1 MGNVWKDPVK
11 MEQIMQ
17 KIRKVEHD
25 KNFFYRALRALVCP
39 ECGELLQR
47 EVDEFYDDIPGTE
60 VEYKCT
66 SCEFTY
72 ETDTQREGG
81 DFSI

>member
-1 MGNVWKDPVK
+1 MGNVCEDTVK
-11 MEQIMQ
+11 MEQILQ

-25 KNFFYRALRALVCP
+25 KNFLYRALRAKICP
-39 ECGELLQR
+39 KCGASLQR
-47 EVDEFYDDIPGTE
+47 EIGEFYDDIPGAE

-66 SCEFTY
+66 SCTFTH
-72 ETDTQREGG
+72 ETDTQHEDG